1 MNAPPLRLPGEHFTA
16 ALVFLLLG
24 AIGLYHA
31 ASALSAG
38 AYPSPSVVAT
48 THLFTLGWIT
58 TSIMGALYQFLPV
71 ALSQSIAS
79 ERVAHLTFLLYV
91 SGVALLVTGMYLIR
105 DPLRLTG
112 IVVLSIAITLF
123 LVNLGI
129 TLHRAT
135 RRDITWRAI
144 CAAAVFLGVT
154 LILGAALGLN
164 LHNGFLGLQQQ
175 LALGVHL
182 HVALFGWVLLVI
194 VGVSHRLLPM
204 FLLSHGGNT
213 RLGGYAVTLL
223 ATGAGLLALLHHVPI
238 LGREV
243 PALCL
248 AAGVVLYLMQVRS
261 FYRHRNR
268 PALDPGLRL
277 AAVALSL
284 LGIAVP
290 LGALAL
296 VGVGSVRLR
305 MAYVMVVLLACAL
318 FAAAHYYKIVPFLIW
333 NRYFGP
339 LAGTRTLPR
348 VGDLYLQPLAYFA
361 VASLA
366 LGGMVVVASVGLG
379 SLAGAHAG
387 ALLFGAG
394 VVVEAGQMLAIA
406 RRRP

>member
-16 ALVFLLLG
+16 ALLFLL
-24 AIGLYHA
+24 
-31 ASALSAG
+31 AG
-38 AYPSPSVVAT
+38 AFGLFRAAPALAAGMYPSPNVVAV

-79 ERVAHLTFLLYV
+79 ERAAHVTFLLHL
-91 SGVALLVTGMYLIR
+91 SGVATLVTGMYLAR

-112 IVVLSIAITLF
+112 IALLSVAITLF
-123 LVNLGI
+123 LTNLGV
-129 TLHRAT
+129 TLHRAV
-135 RRDITWRAI
+135 RRDTTWRAI
-144 CAAAVFLGVT
+144 CAAAVFLGIT

-164 LHNGFLGLQQQ
+164 LHNGFLGVHQQ

-223 ATGAGLLALLHHVPI
+223 ATGAGLLALFHHVPI

-243 PALCL
+243 PALCFG
-248 AAGVVLYLMQVRS
+248 AGVAVYLLQARS

-284 LGIAVP
+284 FGVTGL

-296 VGVGSVRLR
+296 TGVGSVRLR
-305 MAYVMVVLLACAL
+305 MAYVIVMLLACTL
-318 FAAAHYYKIVPFLIW
+318 FVAAHYYKIVPFLVW

-339 LAGTRTLPR
+339 LAGTRSLPR
-348 VGDLYLQPLAYFA
+348 VGDLYRQPLAFA
-361 VASLA
+361 AVTCLA
-366 LGGMVVVASVGLG
+366 LGGVVAAASTGMG
-379 SLAGAHAG
+379 ILAGIRAG
-387 ALLFGAG
+387 ATLFGAG